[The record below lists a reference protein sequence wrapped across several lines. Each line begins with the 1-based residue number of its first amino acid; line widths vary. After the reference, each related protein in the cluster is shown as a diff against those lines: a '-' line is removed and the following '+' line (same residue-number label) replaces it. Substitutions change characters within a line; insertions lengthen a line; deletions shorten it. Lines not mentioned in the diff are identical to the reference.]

1 MSSQSEEPAAP
12 SPTSQEQQEDQE
24 LPLELQ
30 LEQARKIQADF
41 QHLVKSPGWARLV
54 NELIEPQIRTRMNA
68 ARFSAWNSMDTIMF
82 NASLMNEVNGLQL
95 VPKMVEGVLE
105 EQEETISQLLSLV
118 REEEDDDVNT

>member
-12 SPTSQEQQEDQE
+12 SPISQEQQEDQE

-54 NELIEPQIRTRMNA
+54 NELIESQIRTRMNA

-105 EQEETISQLLSLV
+105 EQEETISQLLSLM
-118 REEEDDDVNT
+118 REEEENDVNT

>member
-12 SPTSQEQQEDQE
+12 SPISQEQQEDQE

-105 EQEETISQLLSLV
+105 EQEETISQLLSLM
-118 REEEDDDVNT
+118 REEEENDVNT

>member
-105 EQEETISQLLSLV
+105 EQEETISQLLSLM
-118 REEEDDDVNT
+118 REKEDDDVNT